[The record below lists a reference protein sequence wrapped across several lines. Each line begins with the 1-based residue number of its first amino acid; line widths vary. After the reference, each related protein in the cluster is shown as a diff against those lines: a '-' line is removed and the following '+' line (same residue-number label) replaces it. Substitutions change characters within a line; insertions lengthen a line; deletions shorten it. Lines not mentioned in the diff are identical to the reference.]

1 MGDTGAMS
9 LGMTLGV
16 LAFLTDTVLILPIIA
31 LLIYVEG
38 FSAVIQILSKKFR
51 NGKKIF
57 ISAPIHHHLQAIG
70 WPEPK
75 ITMRFWVTSAVTSM
89 LGLFVFLISR

>member
-31 LLIYVEG
+31 LMIYIEG
-38 FSAVIQILSKKFR
+38 FSAIIQIISKKLR

-57 ISAPIHHHLQAIG
+57 ISAPIHQHFQALG

-75 ITMRFWVTSAVTSM
+75 VTMRFWVTSAVTSM
-89 LGLFVFLISR
+89 MGLFVFLISR